1 MALTRDQQEAR
12 WEKATATPLLILA
25 LVFLFDYAMPIINP
39 NLEPEFLLFLEIS
52 NAVIWLVFAVDLA
65 GRFILAEHKKPFIK
79 RNIIMIISVVFPFL
93 RLLRLISVLTMGL
106 SRYGGSTRNK
116 FGFYVLGGSLLLWFI
131 TGLAVT
137 QAERGMEGS
146 NISDVG
152 DGWWWSLI
160 TLATVGYG
168 DRFPVT
174 PEGRFIG
181 AVIVIT
187 GIALLGTISAFL
199 ASFLMDPSG
208 KRDAEI
214 LKDSEKANATIY
226 DLLSEVKALRAEVQ
240 ALSGVSLAK
249 KPEPSQGVTVKKA
262 TSAKKP
268 VSKK

>member
-1 MALTRDQQEAR
+1 MALTRDEKEAR
-12 WEKATATPLLILA
+12 WEQVTATPLLVLA
-25 LVFLFDYAMPIINP
+25 LVFLFCYAMPIIFP
-39 NLEPEFLLFLEIS
+39 DLEPGFIAFLGIT
-52 NAVIWLVFAVDLA
+52 NIVIWFAFAIDLV
-65 GRFILAEHKKPFIK
+65 GRFILAEHKKPFVK

-93 RLLRLISVLTMGL
+93 RLLRLISVLTMGM

-137 QAERGMEGS
+137 QVERGVEGS

-174 PEGRFIG
+174 PEGRFVG
-181 AVIVIT
+181 VVIVLM

-199 ASFLMDPSG
+199 ASFLMDPTG
-208 KRDAEI
+208 QRD
-214 LKDSEKANATIY
+214 KDIQDESVKAQATLS
-226 DLLSEVKALRAEVQ
+226 DLLAEVKALRAEVKE
-240 ALSGVSLAK
+240 LSSKSSASSPAK
-249 KPEPSQGVTVKKA
+249 KTSSAPASSRGTKK
-262 TSAKKP
+262 
-268 VSKK
+268 

>member
-12 WEKATATPLLILA
+12 WEKVTATPLLVLA
-25 LVFLFDYAMPIINP
+25 LVFLFNYAMPIINP
-39 NLEPEFLLFLEIS
+39 NLEPSFLVFLAIS
-52 NAVIWLVFAVDLA
+52 NAVIWLVFAVDLV

-79 RNIIMIISVVFPFL
+79 RNIIMIISVIFPFF
-93 RLLRLISVLTMGL
+93 RLLRLISVLTMAM

-137 QAERGMEGS
+137 QAERGIEGS

-208 KRDAEI
+208 RRDEEI
-214 LKDSEKANATIY
+214 LKDTEKANATIY

-240 ALSGVSLAK
+240 ALSSKSVISNSKNSQPAVSQK
-249 KPEPSQGVTVKKA
+249 KLPS
-262 TSAKKP
+262 KKP

>member
-1 MALTRDQQEAR
+1 MALSRDQQEAR

-39 NLEPEFLLFLEIS
+39 NLEPGFLLFLAIT
-52 NAVIWLVFAVDLA
+52 NAVIWLVFAVDLV
-65 GRFILAEHKKPFIK
+65 GRFVLAEHKKPFIK
-79 RNIIMIISVVFPFL
+79 RNIIMIISVVFPFF
-93 RLLRLISVLTMGL
+93 RLLRLISVLTMAM
-106 SRYGGSTRNK
+106 SRYGGSARNK

-214 LKDSEKANATIY
+214 LKDSEKANATIN

-240 ALSGVSLAK
+240 ALSGFSVAK
-249 KPEPSQGVTVKKA
+249 KPLPRQKATVKKA
-262 TSAKKP
+262 PSAKKP

>member
-39 NLEPEFLLFLEIS
+39 DLEPGFLLFLGIT
-52 NAVIWLVFAVDLA
+52 NAVIWLVFAVDLV

-79 RNIIMIISVVFPFL
+79 RNIIMIISVVFPFF
-93 RLLRLISVLTMGL
+93 RLLRLISVLTMAM

-174 PEGRFIG
+174 SEGRFIG

-208 KRDAEI
+208 KRDSEI
-214 LKDSEKANATIY
+214 LKDAENANATIS
-226 DLLSEVKALRAEVQ
+226 DLLSEVKALRAEVRE
-240 ALSGVSLAK
+240 LSGYTISAK
-249 KPEPSQGVTVKKA
+249 KTASKPAVASK
-262 TSAKKP
+262 SASSKKP

>member
-1 MALTRDQQEAR
+1 
-12 WEKATATPLLILA
+12 
-25 LVFLFDYAMPIINP
+25 MPIINP
-39 NLEPEFLLFLEIS
+39 NLEPSFLVFLAIS
-52 NAVIWLVFAVDLA
+52 NAVIWLVFAVDLV

-79 RNIIMIISVVFPFL
+79 RNIIMIISVIFPFF
-93 RLLRLISVLTMGL
+93 RLLRLISVLTMAM

-137 QAERGMEGS
+137 QAERGIEGS

-208 KRDAEI
+208 RRDEEI
-214 LKDSEKANATIY
+214 LKDTEKANATIY
-226 DLLSEVKALRAEVQ
+226 DLLSEVKALRAEVR
-240 ALSGVSLAK
+240 ALSGKSVNSNSKNSQPAVSQK
-249 KPEPSQGVTVKKA
+249 KLPGT
-262 TSAKKP
+262 KP

>member
-1 MALTRDQQEAR
+1 MAMSRDQYEAR
-12 WEKATATPLLILA
+12 WGKATATPLLILA
-25 LVFLFDYAMPIINP
+25 VVFLFDYAMPIINP
-39 NLEPEFLLFLEIS
+39 NLEPGFLLFLGIT
-52 NAVIWLVFAVDLA
+52 NAVIWLVFAVDLV

-93 RLLRLISVLTMGL
+93 RLLRLISVLTIAM

-116 FGFYVLGGSLLLWFI
+116 FGFYVLGGSVLLWFI

-208 KRDAEI
+208 KREAEI
-214 LKDSEKANATIY
+214 LKDSEKANATIS
-226 DLLSEVKALRAEVQ
+226 DLLAEVKALRSEVQ
-240 ALSGVSLAK
+240 ALSGMPRNNSPK
-249 KPEPSQGVTVKKA
+249 KTKPTGASS
-262 TSAKKP
+262 TSSP
-268 VSKK
+268 GRSVSKK

>member
-1 MALTRDQQEAR
+1 
-12 WEKATATPLLILA
+12 
-25 LVFLFDYAMPIINP
+25 
-39 NLEPEFLLFLEIS
+39 
-52 NAVIWLVFAVDLA
+52 
-65 GRFILAEHKKPFIK
+65 
-79 RNIIMIISVVFPFL
+79 
-93 RLLRLISVLTMGL
+93 
-106 SRYGGSTRNK
+106 
-116 FGFYVLGGSLLLWFI
+116 
-131 TGLAVT
+131 
-137 QAERGMEGS
+137 
-146 NISDVG
+146 
-152 DGWWWSLI
+152 
-160 TLATVGYG
+160 
-168 DRFPVT
+168 
-174 PEGRFIG
+174 
-181 AVIVIT
+181 VIVIT